1 MEIICISVF
10 LTFTCTKQ
18 LINTCIPGTSY
29 YGPWLFFYMCLCF
42 HIFSDSAC
50 RTHFTCFQ
58 WLKITARDAL
68 CTWRILVTV
77 PLSYIS
83 HYHNLLLTWFIIRTL
98 VNCQLHV
105 KSPAGSRLY
114 SLLFAL
120 ISYMCVVRFRLS
132 FGYFWLK
139 ICLQNISPS
148 NEM

>member
-1 MEIICISVF
+1 MHFSVF

-18 LINTCIPGTSY
+18 LINTCIPGTY
-29 YGPWLFFYMCLCF
+29 HYGPWLFFYMCL
-42 HIFSDSAC
+42 FSTFSVIVLAGL
-50 RTHFTCFQ
+50 THFTYFQ

-120 ISYMCVVRFRLS
+120 ISYMCVVRFWQS
-132 FGYFWLK
+132 FSYFWLK
-139 ICLQNISPS
+139 ICLQNIAPS